1 MTGRV
6 ILFGATGYTGRL
18 TAEAMTRAGL
28 APVLAGRSADALVNL
43 VGDLAGLG
51 AVDRAPTWQ
60 CADASDPSS
69 VRALVTSPDDVLVST
84 VGPFVHHG
92 RPAVEAAIDAG
103 CAYVDS
109 TGEAPFIREVFEVDG
124 PRAVES
130 GARLLTAFGYDYVP
144 GNLAAA
150 MAMHDAADTAS
161 GPVGVEV
168 GYFFSGTT
176 SMSSGTRATMAALMG
191 EPPLALRNGA
201 VVTTGGGVATFD
213 LAHGRHQAIMIG
225 ASELFSLPRID
236 PRVRDVSVYLG
247 WLGKWSSAAKVG
259 GSAMRGIMR
268 LPGVGGLL
276 DAGVRRATS
285 TTGEGPDRHQRA
297 QSTSVAIART
307 VDGVGRL
314 LSSARVEGPNGYDLT
329 AELLAWAAAML
340 VTRQETGAG
349 ALGPVDAFGFAALE
363 SGCADIGL
371 RRVGGPLSEEQR
383 QRDRRN

>member
-51 AVDRAPTWQ
+51 AVNRAPTWQ

-285 TTGEGPDRHQRA
+285 TTGH
-297 QSTSVAIART
+297 
-307 VDGVGRL
+307 